1 MFDILAVESRHLQ
14 SLRDQSLLTLLLSN
28 PQVLIRLLRLEDRI
42 TVLITGTVANPPHIR
57 KLGIVIT
64 TNFRNISVTCSS
76 FQESVGS
83 FHFMRVKTTS
93 KERFPS
99 DPATVD
105 NPPDLLPHD
114 RQCSPLGP
122 QQELHRV
129 SARPADLPGGLPAA
143 SLVHSRP
150 PRLRCC

>member
-1 MFDILAVESRHLQ
+1 MSMFDILAVESRHLQ

-42 TVLITGTVANPPHIR
+42 TVLITGTVANPSHIR

-83 FHFMRVKTTS
+83 FHFMRVKTT
-93 KERFPS
+93 
-99 DPATVD
+99 
-105 NPPDLLPHD
+105 
-114 RQCSPLGP
+114 
-122 QQELHRV
+122 
-129 SARPADLPGGLPAA
+129 
-143 SLVHSRP
+143 
-150 PRLRCC
+150 